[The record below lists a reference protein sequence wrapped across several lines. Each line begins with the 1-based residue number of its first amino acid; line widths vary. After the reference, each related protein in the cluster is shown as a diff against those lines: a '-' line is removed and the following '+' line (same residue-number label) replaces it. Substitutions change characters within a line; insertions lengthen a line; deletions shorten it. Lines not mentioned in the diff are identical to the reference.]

1 MSQGGGKSFFRKHLM
16 RKCSSVL
23 CSFLEA
29 AFKRRSTA
37 TEPEIKQL
45 MSAQLK
51 THLAVHGGG
60 RTMIEKWLIGKRM
73 FNSKFTVM
81 PDLQWITFL
90 GFKIFKV
97 MQYMCSYNSCK
108 IIFFISLTKY
118 KSYYGCYF
126 QHQFHLWVAFDRIFQ
141 VHWLHHSRRVSHV

>member
-1 MSQGGGKSFFRKHLM
+1 M

-29 AFKRRSTA
+29 TFKRRSTA

-60 RTMIEKWLIGKRM
+60 RTMIEK
-73 FNSKFTVM
+73 
-81 PDLQWITFL
+81 
-90 GFKIFKV
+90 
-97 MQYMCSYNSCK
+97 
-108 IIFFISLTKY
+108 
-118 KSYYGCYF
+118 
-126 QHQFHLWVAFDRIFQ
+126 
-141 VHWLHHSRRVSHV
+141 